1 MPPPTTSVSLAR
13 VIGGRGPFLAT
24 LVAFA
29 ALSAAAGAGL
39 LYDLDTRL
47 LRLAQ
52 ARSSTGLDA
61 LGSALSVP
69 GRAELSAGA
78 LAALA
83 LWLRVKG
90 RGRLGWRLLAAL
102 VATTVV
108 EIAMKFVVPQAPIPG
123 GVGRVPDPSLFDF
136 GTPYPYPSGHMLR
149 AVLLLGTV
157 YALWPSRTVRLT
169 VLLVLVGAAWARVY
183 LGTHWPSDVLGGA
196 LLGLAGLLWAFG
208 TARTGKPEVK
218 ENA

>member
-1 MPPPTTSVSLAR
+1 M
-13 VIGGRGPFLAT
+13 IGGRGPLLAT
-24 LVAFA
+24 LAAFA

-39 LYDLDTRL
+39 LQDADARL

-52 ARSSTGLDA
+52 ARPSTGLDA

-69 GRAELSAGA
+69 GRAELSAVA

-83 LWLRVKG
+83 LWLRVRG
-90 RGRLGWRLLAAL
+90 RGGLGGRLLVAL

-108 EIAMKFVVPQAPIPG
+108 EIVVKFVVPQAPIPG
-123 GVGRVPDPSLFDF
+123 DVGRVPDPSLFDF
-136 GTPYPYPSGHMLR
+136 ATPYPYPSGHMLR
-149 AVLLLGTV
+149 AVLLLGAV
-157 YALWPSRTVRLT
+157 YALWPNRPVRLIV
-169 VLLVLVGAAWARVY
+169 VLTLAGAAWARVY

-208 TARTGKPEVK
+208 WRDPGKHGGGNNV
-218 ENA
+218 

>member
-1 MPPPTTSVSLAR
+1 M
-13 VIGGRGPFLAT
+13 IGGRGPLLAT
-24 LVAFA
+24 LAAFA

-39 LYDLDTRL
+39 LQDADSRL

-69 GRAELSAGA
+69 GRAELSAVA

-83 LWLRVKG
+83 LWLLVRG
-90 RGRLGWRLLAAL
+90 RGRLGVRLLVAL
-102 VATTVV
+102 AATTVV
-108 EIAMKFVVPQAPIPG
+108 EIATKFVVPQAPIPG
-123 GVGRVPDPSLFDF
+123 DVGRVPDPSLFDF
-136 GTPYPYPSGHMLR
+136 ATPYPYPSGHMLR
-149 AVLLLGTV
+149 AVLLLGAV
-157 YALWPSRTVRLT
+157 YALWPNRPVRLVV
-169 VLLVLVGAAWARVY
+169 VLTLAGAAWARVN

-208 TARTGKPEVK
+208 RRHSGKHGDGKDV
-218 ENA
+218 